1 MRLNLTWKG
10 VAKTPVM
17 DRLLEHKLHYAL
29 DRFGHWVQS
38 VDLAVE
44 DLNGPKGGVDKRCR
58 MAVSIPRHRSV
69 VVDGRGE
76 DMMAVVTD
84 VIDRTAAALARVRD
98 RRHSRRHAPAGLN

>member
-10 VAKTPVM
+10 VAKTPAV

-38 VDLAVE
+38 VDLAME
-44 DLNGPKGGVDKRCR
+44 DMNGPKGGIDKRCR

-76 DMMAVVTD
+76 DLMAVVTD
-84 VIDRTAAALARVRD
+84 VIDRAATALSRVRD
-98 RRHSRRHAPAGLN
+98 RRHSRRQTTSGLN